1 MDVGEDVILTEAVI
15 SGALA
20 AIAELQVGIVGIRAA
35 ADGALVVIAL
45 LLGLF
50 LLLLGRTLELHRLG
64 PVAVGGAASHVVDL
78 RPDEHGEVQQ
88 RDDRQQRAA
97 QFPASRQRTT
107 SKANMAASRYA
118 SHFMRMGMKK
128 NSSTWVLG
136 NRNAKAKN
144 MDRFT

>member
-1 MDVGEDVILTEAVI
+1 MNTAKF
-15 SGALA
+15 SS
-20 AIAELQVGIVGIRAA
+20 AITGSSAPPQL
-35 ADGALVVIAL
+35 
-45 LLGLF
+45 
-50 LLLLGRTLELHRLG
+50 
-64 PVAVGGAASHVVDL
+64 
-78 RPDEHGEVQQ
+78 
-88 RDDRQQRAA
+88 
-97 QFPASRQRTT
+97 PASRQRTT